1 MKLSVV
7 IVNYNVEHF
16 LEQCLISVEKSMK
29 GIEGEIFVVDNN
41 SVDGSVRMVKQ
52 KFPEV
57 HLLANKEN
65 VGFSK
70 ANNQAILQSKGE
82 YVLLLNPD
90 TVVENTTFSKVVE
103 FMDSHPD
110 GGGLG
115 VKMLDGKGR
124 FLPESKRGLPTPQ
137 VAFYKISGLSRL
149 FPRSKVFGRY
159 HLGFLNNDQVHEV
172 EILSGAFMML
182 RKKVLDEVGLLDE
195 TFFMYGE
202 DIDLSYRIIKAGY
215 KNYYYPQTRI
225 IHYKGEST
233 KKSSVNY
240 VLVFYK
246 AMIIFANKHFSKNRA
261 SWLGLFIQMAVY
273 GRAML
278 AIVSRLADRLFLPL
292 ADTITLFGGM
302 WGIKEIWEMQ
312 VLAGRGGHFPDEM
325 VLIGLSIY
333 TAIWIFAIFFSGGYD
348 RPVRLKSLYTGV
360 LAGSFVILLGY
371 SLLNEGFRFSRAII
385 LLGTAWAFIAPAFL
399 RFVLHLLKIRKY
411 SLVFPPKR
419 IAIVGSQSEIER
431 VGAIVNMSVEKV
443 TFMTK
448 VSPED
453 NFDASYFDHGLNQLR
468 EIRNIHN
475 INEVIFCAASVPSD
489 KIIDIMSEFNSND
502 IEFKIAPP
510 SSTFIIGSKN
520 ISSPGDLYIYDIN
533 NISKSTNLR
542 RKRIL
547 DINVSVLL
555 LILLP
560 FSLIF
565 QHKPAGLLR
574 NLIQTLFGFKSWVG
588 FNSSFPL
595 NYRLPKIKKGVLNPA
610 DFSQKKIDNAE
621 TIDNLNIL
629 YARDY
634 KVTQD
639 ILIILKN
646 LRNLGR

>member
-16 LEQCLISVEKSMK
+16 LEQCLISVRKSME
-29 GIEGEIFVVDNN
+29 GIDGEVFVVDNN
-41 SVDGSVRMVKQ
+41 SVDGSVRMVRQ

-57 HLLANKEN
+57 HLIANKDN

-70 ANNQAILQSKGE
+70 ANNQAILLSKGE

-90 TVVENTTFSKVVE
+90 TVVEDSTFSKVVE

-110 GGGLG
+110 AGGLG
-115 VKMLDGKGR
+115 VKMLDGKGH

-137 VAFYKISGLSRL
+137 VAFYKISGLSRF

-159 HLGFLNNDQVHEV
+159 HLGFLDNDQVHEV

-182 RKKVLDEVGLLDE
+182 RKEVLDKTGLLDE

-202 DIDLSYRIIKAGY
+202 DIDLSWRIIKAGY
-215 KNYYYPQTRI
+215 KNYYFPLTRI

-246 AMIIFANKHFSKNRA
+246 AMIIFARKHFSKNRA
-261 SWLGLFIQMAVY
+261 SWLGMFIKMAVY
-273 GRAML
+273 GRAAL
-278 AIVSRLADRLFLPL
+278 AIVSRLTDRLFLPL
-292 ADTITLFGGM
+292 ADTIVLFGGI
-302 WGIKEIWEMQ
+302 WGIKEIWETY
-312 VLAGRGGHFPDEM
+312 VLAGRGGHFSENM
-325 VLIGLSIY
+325 VMIGLSIY
-333 TAIWIFAIFFSGGYD
+333 TIVWIFAIFFSGGYD
-348 RPVRLKSLYTGV
+348 RPVRLKPLYAGV

-385 LLGTAWAFIAPAFL
+385 LLGTAWAFIGPALLRFLLHFL
-399 RFVLHLLKIRKY
+399 RLRKY

-419 IAIVGSQSEIER
+419 IAIIGSEDEIKR
-431 VGAIVNMSVEKV
+431 VGAIIDISVEKV
-443 TFMTK
+443 SFMTK
-448 VSPED
+448 VSPEE
-453 NFDASYFDHGLNQLR
+453 NFDTSYFDHGLNQLR
-468 EIRNIHN
+468 EIQNIYN

-489 KIIDIMSEFNSND
+489 KIIDLMSELNSND

-520 ISSPGDLYIYDIN
+520 ISSPGDLYIYDIS
-533 NISKSTNLR
+533 NISRSINLR
-542 RKRIL
+542 RKRTL
-547 DINVSVLL
+547 DINIALL
-555 LILLP
+555 LLAFLP
-560 FSLIF
+560 FSMII
-565 QHKPAGLLR
+565 QHKPLKLLK
-574 NLIQTLFGFKSWVG
+574 NIIQVLFGIKSWVG
-588 FNSSFPL
+588 FNRSFPL
-595 NYRLPKIKKGVLNPA
+595 NYRLPKIKNGILNPA
-610 DFSQKKIDNAE
+610 DFTKKKIIEAE
-621 TIDNLNIL
+621 TIDNLNRL

-634 KVTQD
+634 KVSQD
-639 ILIILKN
+639 IVILLKN